1 MFKAIL
7 VDDERM
13 SLEVL
18 AIKLRKLAP
27 EIEIL
32 ATFQSSEEAVVG
44 IRQLK
49 PDVLFLDI
57 EMPQMDGFTLLR
69 RLEPYTFEV
78 VFTTAYTQYAI
89 EAIRQSALDFLL
101 KPVREIE
108 LSSALQRL
116 EKKLL
121 NQQAASNGASPVLS
135 LIQFNKIAVPSLKG
149 VTFVPIQD
157 IVWLE
162 SDSNYTVFHLA
173 NVNGTLPRKIVAS
186 RTLKEFENILTSAQF
201 LRVHR
206 SALIN
211 LLRVKEY
218 VRGEGGTAIMDD
230 GSEVEVARG
239 EKKGFL
245 EKLGL

>member
-18 AIKLRKLAP
+18 AIKLRKVAP
-27 EIEIL
+27 EINIL
-32 ATFQSSEEAVVG
+32 STFQSPEEAVVG

-57 EMPQMDGFTLLR
+57 EMPLLDGFTLLR
-69 RLEPYTFEV
+69 QLEPYSFEV
-78 VFTTAYTQYAI
+78 IFTTAYNQYAI

-116 EKKLL
+116 EKKRH
-121 NQQAASNGASPVLS
+121 NQQTSHNESLALS
-135 LIQFNKIAVPSLKG
+135 SLQFNKIAIPSLKG

-173 NVNGTLPRKIVAS
+173 ANGTPPRKLVAS
-186 RTLKEFENILTSAQF
+186 RTLKEFEQILASAHF

-218 VRGEGGTAIMDD
+218 VRGEGGTVLMDD
-230 GSEVEVARG
+230 GSEVEISRN

>member
-1 MFKAIL
+1 MLKAVL

-18 AIKLRKLAP
+18 AIKLRKIAP
-27 EIEIL
+27 ETVIL
-32 ATFQSSEEAVVG
+32 ATFQSPEEAAVS

-57 EMPQMDGFTLLR
+57 EMPQMDGFTLLHH
-69 RLEPYTFEV
+69 LEPYSFEV
-78 VFTTAYTQYAI
+78 IFTTAYNQYAI
-89 EAIRQSALDFLL
+89 DAIRQSALDFLL
-101 KPVREIE
+101 KPIREIE

-116 EKKLL
+116 EKKRSI
-121 NQQAASNGASPVLS
+121 QPISSDSVPISS
-135 LIQFNKIAVPSLKG
+135 LQFNKIPIPSLKG

-162 SDSNYTVFHLA
+162 SDSNYTVFHLSSLHGGA
-173 NVNGTLPRKIVAS
+173 PRKLVAS
-186 RTLKEFENILTSAQF
+186 RTLKEFENMLTPAHF
-201 LRVHR
+201 FRVHR

-218 VRGEGGTAIMDD
+218 IRGEGGTAIMDD
-230 GSEVEVARG
+230 GSEVEISRN
-239 EKKGFL
+239 EKKEFL

>member
-1 MFKAIL
+1 MLKAVL

-18 AIKLRKLAP
+18 AIKLRKIAP
-27 EIEIL
+27 ETVIL
-32 ATFQSSEEAVVG
+32 ATFQSPEEAAVS

-57 EMPQMDGFTLLR
+57 EMPQMDGFTLLHH
-69 RLEPYTFEV
+69 LEPYSFEV
-78 VFTTAYTQYAI
+78 IFTTAYNQYAI
-89 EAIRQSALDFLL
+89 DAIRQSALDFLL
-101 KPVREIE
+101 KPIREIE

-116 EKKLL
+116 EKKRSI
-121 NQQAASNGASPVLS
+121 QPISSDSVPISS
-135 LIQFNKIAVPSLKG
+135 LQFNKIPIPSLKG

-162 SDSNYTVFHLA
+162 SDSNYTVFHLSSLHGA
-173 NVNGTLPRKIVAS
+173 APRKLVAS
-186 RTLKEFENILTSAQF
+186 RTLKEFENMLTPAHF
-201 LRVHR
+201 FRVHR

-218 VRGEGGTAIMDD
+218 IRGEGGTAIMDD
-230 GSEVEVARG
+230 GSEVEISRN
-239 EKKGFL
+239 EKKEFL

>member
-1 MFKAIL
+1 MLKAVL

-18 AIKLRKLAP
+18 AIKLRKIAP
-27 EIEIL
+27 ETVIL
-32 ATFQSSEEAVVG
+32 ATFQSPEEAAVS

-57 EMPQMDGFTLLR
+57 EMPQMDGFTLLHH
-69 RLEPYTFEV
+69 LEPYSFEV
-78 VFTTAYTQYAI
+78 IFTTAYNQYAI
-89 EAIRQSALDFLL
+89 DAIRQSALDFLL
-101 KPVREIE
+101 KPIREIE

-116 EKKLL
+116 EKKRSI
-121 NQQAASNGASPVLS
+121 QPISSDS
-135 LIQFNKIAVPSLKG
+135 LPISSLQFNKIPIPSLKG

-173 NVNGTLPRKIVAS
+173 SLHGGAPRKLVAS
-186 RTLKEFENILTSAQF
+186 RTLKEFENMLTPAHF
-201 LRVHR
+201 FRVHR

-218 VRGEGGTAIMDD
+218 IRGEGGTAIMDD
-230 GSEVEVARG
+230 GSEVEISRN

>member
-1 MFKAIL
+1 MKAIL

-121 NQQAASNGASPVLS
+121 DQQAASNGASPVLS

>member
-27 EIEIL
+27 EMEIL
-32 ATFQSSEEAVVG
+32 ATFQSPEEAVVG

-57 EMPQMDGFTLLR
+57 EMPKMDGFTVLR

-121 NQQAASNGASPVLS
+121 NQSTTSNGVSPVPS

-173 NVNGTLPRKIVAS
+173 NLNGMLPRKIVAS
-186 RTLKEFENILTSAQF
+186 RTLKEFESMLTSAQF
-201 LRVHR
+201 MRVHR

-230 GSEVEVARG
+230 GSEVEVARS

>member
-1 MFKAIL
+1 MLKAIL

-18 AIKLRKLAP
+18 AIKLRKTAP
-27 EIEIL
+27 EIDII
-32 ATFQSSEEAVVG
+32 ATFQSPEEATVG
-44 IRQLK
+44 IHQLK
-49 PDVLFLDI
+49 PDVVFLDI

-69 RLEPYTFEV
+69 QLEPYAFEV
-78 VFTTAYTQYAI
+78 IFTTAYNQYAI
-89 EAIRQSALDFLL
+89 EAIRRSALDFLL

-108 LSSALQRL
+108 LISALQRL
-116 EKKLL
+116 EKKLHSR
-121 NQQAASNGASPVLS
+121 NTAATGSVLPVS
-135 LIQFNKIAVPSLKG
+135 SVQFNKIAVPSLKG
-149 VTFVPIQD
+149 VTFVPIEE

-173 NVNGTLPRKIVAS
+173 NVNGAMPRKLVAS
-186 RTLKEFENILTSAQF
+186 RTLKEFESMLTGVQF

-218 VRGEGGTAIMDD
+218 IRGEGGTAVMDD
-230 GSEVEVARG
+230 GSEVEISRN